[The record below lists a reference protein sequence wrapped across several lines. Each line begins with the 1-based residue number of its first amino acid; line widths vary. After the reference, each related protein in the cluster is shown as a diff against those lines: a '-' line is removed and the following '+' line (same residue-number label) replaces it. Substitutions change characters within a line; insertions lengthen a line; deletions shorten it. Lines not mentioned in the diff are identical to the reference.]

1 MNTADHV
8 ALIKGA
14 LQPGGT
20 WADLGSGT
28 GAFTLAMAELL
39 GPDGMI
45 YSVDADGRSLVVQEQ
60 ELEARFPA
68 LRVELIR
75 ADFKDSLDI
84 SGLDGIVMAN
94 SLHFQRD
101 ACAVLIHVS
110 GWLKQGGKIVV
121 VEYDTET
128 HSPWVPY
135 PLPFSRLPAVT
146 ACAGLSAPRLLD
158 SRPSRYHQ
166 KVYSAVCEKR
176 NVAGYRDRP
185 ARADASEASQP
196 VRPETGT

>member
-8 ALIKGA
+8 ALLKGA

-28 GAFTLAMAELL
+28 GAFTFAMAELL
-39 GPDGMI
+39 GPEAMI

-75 ADFKDSLDI
+75 GDFRDALDI
-84 SGLDGIVMAN
+84 SSALDGIVMAN
-94 SLHFQRD
+94 SLHFQKD

-110 GWLKQGGKIVV
+110 GWLKPGGKMVV
-121 VEYDTET
+121 VEYDIDT
-128 HSPWVPY
+128 HNPWVPY
-135 PLPFSRLPAVT
+135 PLPFSRLPAVS
-146 ACAGLSAPRLLD
+146 ACAGLSAPRLLE
-158 SRPSRYHQ
+158 SRPSQYHRR
-166 KVYSAVCEKR
+166 VYSAVCKKPAP
-176 NVAGYRDRP
+176 AG
-185 ARADASEASQP
+185 AAGSSQP

>member
-1 MNTADHV
+1 MNAADHV
-8 ALIKGA
+8 ALLKGA

-28 GAFTLAMAELL
+28 GAFTFAMAELL
-39 GPDGMI
+39 GPDAMI
-45 YSVDADGRSLVVQEQ
+45 YSVDTDGRSLVVQEQ

-75 ADFKDSLDI
+75 ADFKDALDI
-84 SGLDGIVMAN
+84 PSALDGVVMAN

-110 GWLKQGGKIVV
+110 GWVKQGGKIVV
-121 VEYDTET
+121 VEYDIEM
-128 HSPWVPY
+128 HNPWVPY
-135 PLPFSRLPAVT
+135 PVPFSRLPSVA

-158 SRPSRYHQ
+158 SRPSRYHRR
-166 KVYSAVCEKR
+166 VYSAVCEKLPP
-176 NVAGYRDRP
+176 ARP
-185 ARADASEASQP
+185 AGSSQP
-196 VRPETGT
+196 GRPDTGT

>member
-1 MNTADHV
+1 MNAADHV
-8 ALIKGA
+8 ALIRGA
-14 LQPGGT
+14 LQPGET

-39 GPDGMI
+39 GPDAMI

-60 ELEARFPA
+60 ELEAHFPA

-75 ADFKDSLDI
+75 GDFRDKLDI
-84 SGLDGIVMAN
+84 SALDGILMAN

-110 GWLKQGGKIVV
+110 GWLKPGGKVVV
-121 VEYDTET
+121 VEYDTEA
-128 HSPWVPY
+128 HNPWVPY
-135 PLPFSRLPAVT
+135 PLPFSRLPEVA

-158 SRPSRYHQ
+158 SRPSRYHRR
-166 KVYSAVCEKR
+166 VYSAVC
-176 NVAGYRDRP
+176 
-185 ARADASEASQP
+185 